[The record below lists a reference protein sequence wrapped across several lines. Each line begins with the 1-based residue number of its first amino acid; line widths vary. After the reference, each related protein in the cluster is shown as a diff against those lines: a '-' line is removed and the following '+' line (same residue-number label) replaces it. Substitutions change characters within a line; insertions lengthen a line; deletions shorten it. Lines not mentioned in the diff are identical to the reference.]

1 MAASRVV
8 NPLLRSAPRIVTRN
22 TIAPAF
28 ARQSQR
34 FISSESPVLYT
45 AKATATGARNGHIEG
60 SEGLKV
66 DLTMPKSLGG
76 KGEKGKTNPEELFAA
91 CYGACFQSAMNLTAM
106 GMGVK
111 LPEKPEDS
119 IIETDVHMVGDL
131 KKVDLGIRVDMLVKV
146 RGVKKDELEK
156 VVAKTKETC
165 PYSLATKGNVE
176 TNITVE
182 AL

>member
-1 MAASRVV
+1 M
-8 NPLLRSAPRIVTRN
+8 TRN

-28 ARQSQR
+28 GPTTMR
-34 FISSESPVLYT
+34 FLNTESAPILYS
-45 AKATATGARNGHIEG
+45 AKATATGARNGHVDG

-106 GMGVK
+106 GMGIK
-111 LPEKPEDS
+111 LPGKPEDS
-119 IIETDVHMVGDL
+119 IVDTTVHMVGDM
-131 KKVDLGIRVDMLVKV
+131 KNVDLGVRVDMNVKV
-146 RGVKKDELEK
+146 RGIKQDDLEK
-156 VVAKTKETC
+156 VVEKTKETC
-165 PYSLATKGNVE
+165 PYSRATKGNVI
-176 TNITVE
+176 TNITAQ

>member
-1 MAASRVV
+1 MA
-8 NPLLRSAPRIVTRN
+8 RN

-28 ARQSQR
+28 GRTTQR
-34 FISSESPVLYT
+34 FLNTESAPILYS
-45 AKATATGARNGHIEG
+45 AKATATGARNGHVDG
-60 SEGLKV
+60 SEGLRV

-106 GMGVK
+106 GMGLK

-119 IIETDVHMVGDL
+119 IVETTVHMVGDM
-131 KKVDLGIRVDMLVKV
+131 KKVDLGVRVDMAVKV
-146 RGVKKDELEK
+146 RGVKQDDLEK
-156 VVAKTKETC
+156 VVEKTKETC
-165 PYSLATKGNVE
+165 PYSRATKGNVI
-176 TNITVE
+176 TNITVQ